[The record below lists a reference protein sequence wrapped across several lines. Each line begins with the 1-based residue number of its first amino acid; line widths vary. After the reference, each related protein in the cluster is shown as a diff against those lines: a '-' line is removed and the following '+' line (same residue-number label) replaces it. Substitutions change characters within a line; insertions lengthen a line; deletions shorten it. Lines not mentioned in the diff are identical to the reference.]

1 MINRYRE
8 ATRQGV
14 DMKTTSGS
22 KQLLNL
28 SCFKNQVRKLDTS
41 AVYPTV
47 QGKKY
52 RRPKNKKNNGIKT
65 ILTRR
70 QSSTK
75 LNRSPVKKC
84 VSRSE
89 GRRPGP
95 FDTHIHIRRI
105 ANSTILWCDEQLL
118 ADCVHDGLEVPM
130 LCPCCWTVKVL
141 IAERPAKDV
150 TSSVNIT
157 AALLLL
163 YFISNKLDPRW
174 YHAVVSLIPP
184 QDLSG
189 IIFKFINYYYSWS
202 DGSKAYGG
210 HIDGNRAYHSTGY
223 DANNWNSS
231 LNNSKSVAKY
241 KNDTK
246 FYDL

>member
-84 VSRSE
+84 
-89 GRRPGP
+89 
-95 FDTHIHIRRI
+95 
-105 ANSTILWCDEQLL
+105 DEQLL
-118 ADCVHDGLEVPM
+118 LADWVHDGLEVPM

-189 IIFKFINYYYSWS
+189 I
-202 DGSKAYGG
+202 
-210 HIDGNRAYHSTGY
+210 
-223 DANNWNSS
+223 
-231 LNNSKSVAKY
+231 LP
-241 KNDTK
+241 
-246 FYDL
+246 